1 MLLVCAASERLTA
14 RGHVAPFPAHVL
26 VLGVAPQ
33 SDPAGIRVAAV
44 VLGGRGAAVREHV
57 VAGVVVL
64 VRRLDRPRLAV
75 ASARR
80 HRQAP
85 DVLVPGRRQRTVS
98 HACGQRAY
106 VRGSEL

>member
-1 MLLVCAASERLTA
+1 MLYCASSDERLTA
-14 RGHVAPFPAHVL
+14 RGHVASFPAHVR

-57 VAGVVVL
+57 VTGVSVL

-98 HACGQRAY
+98 HACGHRAC